1 MGETKHI
8 CFEDKNSIELVKMM
22 QARKGIIVGH
32 RQKRLESRGQVERL
46 DSGGSRA
53 PHVLSKKTE
62 SEGRMQISW

>member
-46 DSGGSRA
+46 DSGGSRGT
-53 PHVLSKKTE
+53 SCIKQE
-62 SEGRMQISW
+62 DRE